1 MPYDTNKMTKRLVYM
16 MNPAILHPLI
26 PHLTAISYGNLLCTC
41 KELRDNYDIEA
52 EWKRRSKARSHI
64 KQTAMIKEGLRMY
77 GAKAMLHEVT
87 NIRNL
92 NILLKSYRILKPSN
106 LLNIYHEYLHSSDCT
121 FHRCVSVEHCRLKY
135 QTKKRKYISNS
146 SMVCRKRRLYHM
158 PR

>member
-1 MPYDTNKMTKRLVYM
+1 MIRMDYM
-16 MNPAILHPLI
+16 MNSAILYPLI

-52 EWKRRSKARSHI
+52 EWKRRSNARSHR

-87 NIRNL
+87 NIKNL
-92 NILLKSYRILKPSN
+92 NILLKSYRLLKPSN
-106 LLNIYHEYLHSSDCT
+106 LLDIYYEYLHSSDCT
-121 FHRCVSVEHCRLKY
+121 FHRCVSLEHCRLSSQQGMKI
-135 QTKKRKYISNS
+135 KIRKRNYISNY
-146 SMVCRKRRLYHM
+146 SMVCRKRRLHHM